1 MSDLLDESVDFSS
14 FGLDPRLLKAVKK
27 LGFEHPTLVQAKAI
41 PLALQGKD
49 ILARA
54 RTGSGKTAAYV
65 LPLLQKLLLH
75 KEATEGATTGAFG
88 VVLAPTKELC
98 QQIKVE
104 CDHFA
109 FYAYKLVRTCDV
121 ASAARAPGT
130 SAPGLPSDVGLADII
145 VGTPSTV
152 LEAVESGAVSVAGL
166 QMLVLDE
173 ADLLLSYGYETDMK
187 NLVAKLPR
195 ICQGMLVSA
204 TMTEDVEALK
214 KLVLHTPAILKLQ
227 EEVSTASSIAQRYVY
242 TSDDLDKFLTLYA
255 LFKLQIIQG
264 KTLVFVRDVARCF
277 RLKLYLDRFSIKA
290 AVLNADLPLNSRIH
304 TVAEFNRGVFPIL
317 IAVDDHEEEEE
328 VSDAE
333 SDFDDG
339 EPSSKKKRVSF
350 KKSEDMIKSE
360 PEDSESE
367 EDEDENEEDE
377 NKEEEDEDQ
386 DEEEEADD
394 DVEDE
399 CEIKK
404 EEESE
409 DEQES
414 EKENA
419 SDDEDEEN
427 DEENSDEESG
437 SDVEVK
443 QEEEEEE
450 EEEEEDIPEKGKKR
464 GRNGQKKDKEYGVSR
479 GVDFRGVAVVINL
492 DLPAT
497 PTSYV
502 HKIGRTGRGYRAPGT
517 KVTHS
522 GLAISFV
529 DKNDENEQFERICE
543 AQKEAGHELI
553 PFELKKAVKDALV
566 YRCEDVF
573 RSITLKQV
581 REARADALRA
591 EVANSVRLKEHFAEN
606 PRELSLLRGELHHDR
621 KLAQGKAPEELKM
634 LPAYI
639 LPPDVKV
646 RDQGGVRVRKWT
658 PGRFKAI
665 SRYIKKRK
673 NKKAKK
679 AKKARESAVGSNR
692 NLLPSAKSGDAKS
705 KPTHK
710 NH

>member
-27 LGFEHPTLVQAKAI
+27 MGFEHPTLVQAKAI

-75 KEATEGATTGAFG
+75 KESTEGASTGAFG

-104 CDHFA
+104 CDNFA

-121 ASAARAPGT
+121 AAAPRAPGV
-130 SAPGLPSDVGLADII
+130 SVPGLPSDVGLADII

-152 LEAVESGAVSVAGL
+152 LQAVESGAVSVAGL
-166 QMLVLDE
+166 QMIVLDE

-187 NLVAKLPR
+187 NLVSKLPR

-227 EEVSTASSIAQRYVY
+227 EEITTTSSIAQRYVY
-242 TSDDLDKFLTLYA
+242 TADDLDKFLTLYA
-255 LFKLQIIQG
+255 LIKLQIIQG
-264 KTLVFVRDVARCF
+264 KTLIFVRDVSRCF
-277 RLKLYLDRFSIKA
+277 RLKLYLDQFSINA

-304 TVAEFNRGVFPIL
+304 TVAEFNRGVFHIL
-317 IAVDDHEEEEE
+317 IAVDDHEEDEEE
-328 VSDAE
+328 EEESEVE
-333 SDFDDG
+333 SDSG
-339 EPSSKKKRVSF
+339 EPSSKRKRVTF
-350 KKSEDMIKSE
+350 KKEEIIKSE
-360 PEDSESE
+360 PEDSE
-367 EDEDENEEDE
+367 DENEEDASG
-377 NKEEEDEDQ
+377 DEDK
-386 DEEEEADD
+386 DEEEASDGE
-394 DVEDE
+394 EETDE
-399 CEIKK
+399 CEVKK
-404 EEESE
+404 EAESE
-409 DEQES
+409 DEQED
-414 EKENA
+414 A
-419 SDDEDEEN
+419 SGDEDDEV
-427 DEENSDEESG
+427 ESG

-443 QEEEEEE
+443 EEDDDDEEEEEE
-450 EEEEEDIPEKGKKR
+450 EADVHKDGKKR
-464 GRNGQKKDKEYGVSR
+464 GRHDEKKDKEYGVSR
-479 GVDFRGVAVVINL
+479 GVDFRGVAVVINF

-502 HKIGRTGRGYRAPGT
+502 HKIGRTGRGYRAPGS
-517 KVTHS
+517 KVTHN

-529 DKNDENEQFERICE
+529 DQNNDGEQFERICE
-543 AQKEAGHELI
+543 AQKEVGHELV

-573 RSITLKQV
+573 RSISYRQV
-581 REARADALRA
+581 REARANALRA
-591 EVANSVRLKEHFAEN
+591 EVANSIRLKEHFAEN

-621 KLAQGKAPEELKM
+621 KLTQGKVQEQLKM

-646 RDQGGVRVRKWT
+646 RDQGGVKVSKWT
-658 PGRFKAI
+658 PKRFKQF
-665 SRYIKKRK
+665 SRFIKKRK
-673 NKKAKK
+673 E
-679 AKKARESAVGSNR
+679 KKARKARKARAAAGG
-692 NLLPSAKSGDAKS
+692 NLLPPTLGGVKS
-705 KPTHK
+705 KPAHK

>member
-1 MSDLLDESVDFSS
+1 MADLLDESVDFSS

-75 KEATEGATTGAFG
+75 KEATEGAAAGAFG

-98 QQIKVE
+98 QQIKTE
-104 CDHFA
+104 CDNFA

-121 ASAARAPGT
+121 AAAARAPGA
-130 SAPGLPSDVGLADII
+130 SAAGMPADVGLADIV

-152 LEAVESGAVSVAGL
+152 LQAVESGAVSVAGL
-166 QMLVLDE
+166 QMIVLDE
-173 ADLLLSYGYETDMK
+173 ADLLLSYGYEADMK

-227 EEVSTASSIAQRYVY
+227 EEVSAASSIAQRYVY
-242 TSDDLDKFLTLYA
+242 TDGDLDKFLILYA
-255 LFKLQIIQG
+255 LIKLQIIQG
-264 KTLVFVRDVARCF
+264 KTLVFVRDIARCF
-277 RLKLYLDRFSIKA
+277 RLKLYLDKFSINA

-304 TVAEFNRGVFPIL
+304 TVAQFNKGVFPIL

-328 VSDAE
+328 EESEVE
-333 SDFDDG
+333 SDD
-339 EPSSKKKRVSF
+339 EPSSKRKRVSF
-350 KKSEDMIKSE
+350 RKDEDMIKSE
-360 PEDSESE
+360 PEDS
-367 EDEDENEEDE
+367 
-377 NKEEEDEDQ
+377 
-386 DEEEEADD
+386 DEEEEEDDQEGDEDEDDDKEEDEEGNDGDSDADD
-394 DVEDE
+394 CKV
-399 CEIKK
+399 KK
-404 EEESE
+404 EKESE

-414 EKENA
+414 EKEDENGDDDKEEEK
-419 SDDEDEEN
+419 SDDDDDEN
-427 DEENSDEESG
+427 G

-443 QEEEEEE
+443 QEVESD
-450 EEEEEDIPEKGKKR
+450 EEDEEDEEDTPESGKKR
-464 GRNGQKKDKEYGVSR
+464 RREVQKKDKEYGVSR

-502 HKIGRTGRGYRAPGT
+502 HKIGRTGRGYRAPGS

-529 DKNDENEQFERICE
+529 DQNEDSEQFERIC
-543 AQKEAGHELI
+543 ADQKEAGHELV

-573 RSITLKQV
+573 RSITRRQIQ
-581 REARADALRA
+581 EARANALRA
-591 EVANSVRLKEHFAEN
+591 EVANSARLKEHFAEN

-621 KLAQGKAPEELKM
+621 KLVQGSVQEELKM

-639 LPPDVKV
+639 LPADVKV
-646 RDQGGVRVRKWT
+646 KDQGGVKVNKWNPRNFRSFRRVK
-658 PGRFKAI
+658 G
-665 SRYIKKRK
+665 K
-673 NKKAKK
+673 NKKGKK
-679 AKKARESAVGSNR
+679 KTRASAGGGNR
-692 NLLPSAKSGDAKS
+692 NLLPSTLGGFK
-705 KPTHK
+705 KPAHK